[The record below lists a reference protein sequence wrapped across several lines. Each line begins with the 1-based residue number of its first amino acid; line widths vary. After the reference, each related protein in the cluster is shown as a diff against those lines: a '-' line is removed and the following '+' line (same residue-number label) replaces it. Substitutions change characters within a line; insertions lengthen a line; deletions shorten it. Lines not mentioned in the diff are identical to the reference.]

1 MKRLIN
7 SITGL
12 VAVCNGT
19 TLETIMSTDFTLHAK
34 GREDTGK
41 GASRRLRRLAGEIP
55 AIVYGGKKDPV
66 MLTLLHKDVAKALE
80 NEAFYSHIVSLDVD
94 GSSEDVILKDV
105 QRHPAKKLILHLD
118 FLRVSKMTKL
128 HTKVPLHFINEDV
141 SVGVKTGGGIVAHTM
156 TELDIMCLPKDLPE
170 YIEVDMS
177 DVELGQIVHISN
189 IKLPKGVES
198 VALSHGSDH
207 DLSVATINKP
217 KAAPVEGE
225 VAPAASIDNTESG
238 DDSNEGASEE

>member
-1 MKRLIN
+1 
-7 SITGL
+7 
-12 VAVCNGT
+12 
-19 TLETIMSTDFTLHAK
+19 MSTDFTLHAK

-118 FLRVSKMTKL
+118 FLRVSKTTKL

-217 KAAPVEGE
+217 KAAPIEDE
-225 VAPAASIDNTESG
+225 VTPAASVDDTESG

>member
-118 FLRVSKMTKL
+118 FLRVSKTTKL

-217 KAAPVEGE
+217 KAAPIEDE
-225 VAPAASIDNTESG
+225 VTPAASVDDTESG